1 MNDPGILHLL
11 VVFVGGAIGG
21 MARFAVASFIDR
33 VSAGTFPWGTL
44 GVNVSGS
51 ALIGLFAA
59 LLLREA
65 DAGTEGLRWTL
76 LAIGI
81 VGSYT
86 TVSSFS
92 LQTLALARSGRI
104 AAASANVVASL
115 VLCLAATV
123 CGFVIGTGI
132 L

>member
-1 MNDPGILHLL
+1 MNDPGMLHILA
-11 VVFVGGAIGG
+11 VFVGGAIGG
-21 MARFAVASFIDR
+21 MARFAVASFLDR
-33 VSAGTFPWGTL
+33 VSGGDFPWGTL

-51 ALIGLFAA
+51 ALIGLLAAILLQEGDAGPAA
-59 LLLREA
+59 L
-65 DAGTEGLRWTL
+65 GWTL

-92 LQTLALARSGRI
+92 LQTLVLARSGRL

-115 VLCLAATV
+115 ALCLAATA
-123 CGFVIGTGI
+123 CGFVLGGGI
-132 L
+132 F